1 MTEAEQAVADSQA
14 AIERVEEIRRELAG
28 HLADLRQ
35 VADELRELTRPRV
48 PTT

>member
-1 MTEAEQAVADSQA
+1 MTEAEQALADAEASK
-14 AIERVEEIRRELAG
+14 ERVEEIRRELAG

>member
-14 AIERVEEIRRELAG
+14 AAERVEEIRRELMG

-35 VADELRELTRPRV
+35 AADEFVRELTAPA

>member
-14 AIERVEEIRRELAG
+14 AIERIEEIRRELAG

-35 VADELRELTRPRV
+35 VTDEFVRELTAPV
-48 PTT
+48 H

>member
-1 MTEAEQAVADSQA
+1 MIEAEQALADSQA
-14 AIERVEEIRRELAG
+14 AIERVEEIRRELNG
-28 HLADLRQ
+28 HLETLHQ